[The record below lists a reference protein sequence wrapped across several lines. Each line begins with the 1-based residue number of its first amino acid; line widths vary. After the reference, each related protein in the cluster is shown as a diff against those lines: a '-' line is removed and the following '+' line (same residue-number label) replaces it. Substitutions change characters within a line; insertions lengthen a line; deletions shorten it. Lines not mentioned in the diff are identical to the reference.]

1 VVDLTDFA
9 SILSFVDNLKLN
21 GVTRLDSVLMNAGM
35 MQPKFAQTKD
45 GWETMY
51 VRFFV
56 LAKSS
61 LIVIEIVFKRTISGQ
76 HF

>member
-1 VVDLTDFA
+1 MDLTDFA

-51 VRFFV
+51 VRLFA
-56 LAKSS
+56 LAKHCPM
-61 LIVIEIVFKRTISGQ
+61 VIEIVFKQTILGLRS
-76 HF
+76 